1 MQYSEPYEARVGF
14 KQNRS
19 KKFQNPLYGQPFLTF
34 DKGQIF
40 SEH

>member
-1 MQYSEPYEARVGF
+1 MQYSEQYEARVGF